1 LETDWAQAWEIGGL
15 GFGLVFAVLMV
26 LALAMWITGKVIAR
40 FSKGDVEEEGRG
52 E

>member
-1 LETDWAQAWEIGGL
+1 METDWAQAWEIGGL

-26 LALAMWITGKVIAR
+26 LALAMWITGKVITR
-40 FSKGDVEEEGRG
+40 FSKGDADEEGRG